1 MMIWKIVKKSALLSF
16 FYLVLIFSE
25 GSIAQSVGERGSIA
39 QNVGER
45 GSITQNAGERGPI
58 AQSVGERGS
67 IAQNVGNEVYKKQ
80 RIKNTYRSKFGFY
93 CFCILFILYVSQIYF
108 SYHMSSRA
116 QNTKPSDKEKIFVS
130 VFNIFKYYKHGW
142 HGVWPFVI
150 LIFLLPVVLS
160 SADNIVAILNS
171 DIEDIEDSAN
181 IFSRIHYHF
190 CVAAISVL
198 ITLEFSNIY
207 NLIKKIPQWTP
218 LLLVSL
224 VLDILSLST
233 LIFVVQNPEQWD
245 VHPGLSTQIFM
256 AATVLTATFSSL
268 HIFIFAKISEALYNG
283 EIDIPEWLYPD
294 TTK

>member
-1 MMIWKIVKKSALLSF
+1 
-16 FYLVLIFSE
+16 
-25 GSIAQSVGERGSIA
+25 
-39 QNVGER
+39 
-45 GSITQNAGERGPI
+45 
-58 AQSVGERGS
+58 
-67 IAQNVGNEVYKKQ
+67 
-80 RIKNTYRSKFGFY
+80 
-93 CFCILFILYVSQIYF
+93 
-108 SYHMSSRA
+108 MSSRA

-207 NLIKKIPQWTP
+207 NLIKKILTYKK
-218 LLLVSL
+218 LLS
-224 VLDILSLST
+224 ILSR
-233 LIFVVQNPEQWD
+233 
-245 VHPGLSTQIFM
+245 
-256 AATVLTATFSSL
+256 
-268 HIFIFAKISEALYNG
+268 
-283 EIDIPEWLYPD
+283 
-294 TTK
+294 